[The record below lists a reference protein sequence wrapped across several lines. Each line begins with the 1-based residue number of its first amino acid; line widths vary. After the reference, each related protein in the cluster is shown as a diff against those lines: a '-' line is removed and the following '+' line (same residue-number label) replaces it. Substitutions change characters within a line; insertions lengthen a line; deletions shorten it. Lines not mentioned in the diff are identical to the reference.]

1 MRTWWPP
8 AFQSQGFRGAYRKGL
23 YSFHP
28 CPSPR
33 QRWRPGPPF
42 SPLPTASVSG
52 RPWAPPPPVW
62 VLPGGK
68 THAGQG
74 TPGIFPHKSK
84 KIRVCFVTERGNGEK
99 VIPPM
104 GGIGQKG
111 RGRKSEITQNRE
123 RETGGTHH
131 LGASLGEKR
140 GCCRWRSAR
149 KRPRQKRPS
158 RRP

>member
-8 AFQSQGFRGAYRKGL
+8 AFQSQGIRGAYRKGL

-33 QRWRPGPPF
+33 QRRRPGPPF

-74 TPGIFPHKSK
+74 TPDIFPQKTQK
-84 KIRVCFVTERGNGEK
+84 NQACFVTERENGK
-99 VIPPM
+99 SYPPY
-104 GGIGQKG
+104 GGIGQKE
-111 RGRKSEITQNRE
+111 RGRKSEITQHRE

-131 LGASLGEKR
+131 MGASQGRKR
-140 GCCRWRSAR
+140 GCCRWRSER
-149 KRPRQKRPS
+149 KKPRAKSRS